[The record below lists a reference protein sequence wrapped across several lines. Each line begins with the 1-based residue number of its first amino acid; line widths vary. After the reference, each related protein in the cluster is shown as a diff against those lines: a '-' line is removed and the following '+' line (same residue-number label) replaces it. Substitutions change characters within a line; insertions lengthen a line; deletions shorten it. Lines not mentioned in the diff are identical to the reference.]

1 MELPQATRPAL
12 GAPRRAGSCFNSWE
26 RRFQMGDRAMCELKT
41 EDGRRL
47 FVRLHALA
55 RTQFARDGEGGRAD
69 RQATVGR

>member
-1 MELPQATRPAL
+1 
-12 GAPRRAGSCFNSWE
+12 
-26 RRFQMGDRAMCELKT
+26 MGDRAMCELKT